1 LLFQDYKTELHSC
14 QSQLSLAQANGT
26 ATVLLLEVALQ
37 NATMAFKSMKALAQ
51 EADHRGRITI
61 LFWAL
66 AIYSAVNLGVSV
78 ARTVWYL
85 EKKTTRI
92 LAQRNPHVFPLDW

>member
-1 LLFQDYKTELHSC
+1 MSQDYKTELGVC

-26 ATVLLLEVALQ
+26 ATALLLEVALQ
-37 NATMAFKSMKALAQ
+37 NATMAFRSMKALAQ
-51 EADHRGRITI
+51 EADHWGRITTVFWI
-61 LFWAL
+61 LAV
-66 AIYSAVNLGVSV
+66 YSVASLGVGV

-85 EKKTTRI
+85 EKKNTRI